1 MVEGV
6 QLQTECMKRSFKNFR
21 NCLAWQDLMKIDR
34 ERARDIR
41 VTIVEGMQ
49 LLGSFDVRLRE
60 YAANKLH
67 KQGVHLVKVNPAPTQ
82 S

>member
-1 MVEGV
+1 
-6 QLQTECMKRSFKNFR
+6 
-21 NCLAWQDLMKIDR
+21 MKIDR